1 MFLSAV
7 VLLAVI
13 CFEIFFGR
21 KKKLILL
28 KNFVHFDLWR
38 IKINWAM
45 SVPVWCLLKI
55 SIQFGKVHFWP
66 TDLFLQTLYP
76 ACLVNIYQIAQDF
89 GKQIGELRAGFFT
102 FGKICLLC
110 NQRIRVYR
118 LAKKEPLLSPLVS
131 HIYPL
136 VKIVL
141 LFWKT

>member
-1 MFLSAV
+1 MVFLSAV
-7 VLLAVI
+7 VLLAI
-13 CFEIFFGR
+13 TCFEIFFGR
-21 KKKLILL
+21 KKKADPIKKFRAFRFMADQNQLSYVHSCVTSS
-28 KNFVHFDLWR
+28 KNF
-38 IKINWAM
+38 
-45 SVPVWCLLKI
+45 
-55 SIQFGKVHFWP
+55 FGKVHFWP

-89 GKQIGELRAGFFT
+89 GKQISELRAGFFT

-118 LAKKEPLLSPLVS
+118 LVKKEPLLSPLVS

-141 LFWKT
+141 LF